1 MIKVQ
6 ELEIKNF
13 QRIEAARVAPSN
25 HLIVFAGKNAQ
36 GKSSALN
43 AIEAAL
49 TGHSSRN
56 NPRPIHEGA
65 KRGSVKVLL
74 DNGLSI
80 DRRYTSSGTTLTV
93 KSEDG
98 GKHGQSKLSDLIG
111 SLGLDV
117 SQFTNLGEKE
127 QRATLLEVVELPFSP
142 SELDAKR
149 KSVFEERTDVNAEV
163 RKLSAV
169 AEDLPEPTAP
179 GAVEEVS
186 FSDLA
191 EQFRQGEDLNRRI
204 DQANDSLMESQD
216 EVNRLRYELQ
226 LAESRL
232 RTAHEHL
239 ASAPPRVDTEAIQA
253 RIDSIEET
261 NRGIRESNRALQVHA
276 ELAKAKQEAEKLTET
291 LEQIDQTKR
300 EGLANAVF
308 PVPGLAFDDEGLL
321 YKGVPF
327 SRASDAEKILISA
340 AMMIAQKPKLRALIV
355 RNGNNLDEAHLNE
368 LRSMAEAHDFQIFVE
383 LVAEHG
389 NFEYVFHEG
398 NLAE

>member
-1 MIKVQ
+1 VIKVQ
-6 ELEIKNF
+6 ELEIRNF

-179 GAVEEVS
+179 GITEEVS

-191 EQFRQGEDLNRRI
+191 EQFRQGEELNRRI
-204 DQANDSLMESQD
+204 DRADEWVTRETD

-232 RTAHEHL
+232 REAQEHL
-239 ASAPPRVDTEAIQA
+239 SGAPQRVDTSAIQA

-261 NRGIRESNRALQVHA
+261 NRGIRECNRALQVHA
-276 ELAKAKQEAEKLTET
+276 ELAKAKHESEKLTET

-300 EGLANAVF
+300 DGLANAVF

-368 LRSMAEAHDFQIFVE
+368 LRAMAEAHDFQIFVE

>member
-74 DNGLSI
+74 DDGLSI

-117 SQFTNLGEKE
+117 SHFTNLGEKE
-127 QRATLLEVVELPFSP
+127 QRATLLEVVDLPFKP

-149 KSVFEERTDVNAEV
+149 KSVFDARTDVNAEV
-163 RKLSAV
+163 RKLKAI
-169 AEDLPEPTAP
+169 AEGMPEATAP
-179 GAVEEVS
+179 GYAEEVS
-186 FSDLA
+186 FADLA
-191 EQFRQGEDLNRRI
+191 EQFRQGEDLNRKI
-204 DQANDSLMESQD
+204 DEAESSAD
-216 EVNRLRYELQ
+216 RAGAEVQRLRAALEV
-226 LAESRL
+226 AEAHL
-232 RTAHEHL
+232 RDRQAYFN
-239 ASAPPRVDTEAIQA
+239 AAPRRVDTSAIQSQ
-253 RIDSIEET
+253 IDGIEET

-276 ELAKAKQEAEKLTET
+276 DLANATGESDKLTAT
-291 LEQIDQTKR
+291 LEEIDQVKR
-300 EGLANAVF
+300 DGLASAVF

-321 YKGVPF
+321 YNGVPF

-340 AMMIAQKPKLRALIV
+340 AMMIAQKPKLQALIV
-355 RNGNNLDEAHLNE
+355 RNGNNLDESHLNE
-368 LRSMAEAHDFQIFVE
+368 LRAMAEAHDFQIFVE

-398 NLAE
+398 NLAD